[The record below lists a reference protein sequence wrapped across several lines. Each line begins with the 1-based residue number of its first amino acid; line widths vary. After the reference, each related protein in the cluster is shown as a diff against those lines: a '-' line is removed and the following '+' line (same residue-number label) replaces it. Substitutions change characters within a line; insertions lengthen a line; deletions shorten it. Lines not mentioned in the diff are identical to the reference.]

1 MPALRII
8 ARDRSSRARA
18 GVLATA
24 HGEIRTPAF
33 VPLATA
39 GAVRGVTAAQ
49 VAGLGYDIV
58 LGNTFHLFLRP
69 GGEVIERAGG
79 LHRFM
84 GWERA
89 IITDSGGFQVFSM
102 GHGTVADEIKGRRGK
117 GGDSPSRGGGAIIAI
132 EALGVPLPGETA
144 VILGGL
150 AANQGRLSIVAVIVV
165 AAAAAIVGDN
175 IGFMIGRRG
184 GRALLERPGRF
195 YEERQRMLAVA
206 DPFFERHGPKA
217 VFLGRWI
224 TGLRVWTSWLAGA
237 SDMRWP
243 TFLVWNALGGTAWAV
258 SVALAAYYGGKSVE
272 TVFSKVGL
280 YGGIAAIVLIVIGV
294 AYIWRRRRRARAQ

>member
-1 MPALRII
+1 MRSAGIAAILESAAPAH
-8 ARDRSSRARA
+8 DT
-18 GVLATA
+18 VLAS
-24 HGEIRTPAF
+24 F
-33 VPLATA
+33 LS
-39 GAVRGVTAAQ
+39 VTTNL
-49 VAGLGYDIV
+49 GL
-58 LGNTFHLFLRP
+58 P
-69 GGEVIERAGG
+69 VIG
-79 LHRFM
+79 L
-84 GWERA
+84 
-89 IITDSGGFQVFSM
+89 V
-102 GHGTVADEIKGRRGK
+102 V
-117 GGDSPSRGGGAIIAI
+117 AI

-195 YEERQRMLAVA
+195 FEERQRMLAIG

-243 TFLVWNALGGTAWAV
+243 TFLVWNALGGTAWAI

-280 YGGIAAIVLIVIGV
+280 YGGIAAGVLIVIGV
-294 AYIWRRRRRARAQ
+294 AYVWRRRRRARAA

>member
-1 MPALRII
+1 M
-8 ARDRSSRARA
+8 
-18 GVLATA
+18 LAS
-24 HGEIRTPAF
+24 F
-33 VPLATA
+33 LS
-39 GAVRGVTAAQ
+39 VTTNL
-49 VAGLGYDIV
+49 GL
-58 LGNTFHLFLRP
+58 P
-69 GGEVIERAGG
+69 VIG
-79 LHRFM
+79 L
-84 GWERA
+84 
-89 IITDSGGFQVFSM
+89 V
-102 GHGTVADEIKGRRGK
+102 V
-117 GGDSPSRGGGAIIAI
+117 AI

-150 AANQGRLSIVAVIVV
+150 AANQGRLSIVAVIIV

-195 YEERQRMLAVA
+195 FEERQRMLAIG

-243 TFLVWNALGGTAWAV
+243 TFLVWNALGGTAWAI

-280 YGGIAAIVLIVIGV
+280 YGGIAAGVLIVIGV
-294 AYIWRRRRRARAQ
+294 AYVWRRRRRARAA

>member
-1 MPALRII
+1 M
-8 ARDRSSRARA
+8 
-18 GVLATA
+18 LAS
-24 HGEIRTPAF
+24 F
-33 VPLATA
+33 LS
-39 GAVRGVTAAQ
+39 VTTNL
-49 VAGLGYDIV
+49 GL
-58 LGNTFHLFLRP
+58 P
-69 GGEVIERAGG
+69 VIG
-79 LHRFM
+79 L
-84 GWERA
+84 
-89 IITDSGGFQVFSM
+89 V
-102 GHGTVADEIKGRRGK
+102 V
-117 GGDSPSRGGGAIIAI
+117 AI

>member
-1 MPALRII
+1 
-8 ARDRSSRARA
+8 
-18 GVLATA
+18 VLAS
-24 HGEIRTPAF
+24 F
-33 VPLATA
+33 LS
-39 GAVRGVTAAQ
+39 VTTNL
-49 VAGLGYDIV
+49 GL
-58 LGNTFHLFLRP
+58 P
-69 GGEVIERAGG
+69 VIG
-79 LHRFM
+79 L
-84 GWERA
+84 
-89 IITDSGGFQVFSM
+89 V
-102 GHGTVADEIKGRRGK
+102 V
-117 GGDSPSRGGGAIIAI
+117 AI

-150 AANQGRLSIVAVIVV
+150 AANQGRLSIVAVIIV

-195 YEERQRMLAVA
+195 FEERQRMLAIG

-243 TFLVWNALGGTAWAV
+243 TFLVWNALGGTAWAI

-280 YGGIAAIVLIVIGV
+280 YGGIAAGVLIVIGV
-294 AYIWRRRRRARAQ
+294 AYVWRRRRRARAA

>member
-1 MPALRII
+1 MRSAGI
-8 ARDRSSRARA
+8 AAILKSAAVAHDT
-18 GVLATA
+18 VLAS
-24 HGEIRTPAF
+24 F
-33 VPLATA
+33 LS
-39 GAVRGVTAAQ
+39 VTTNL
-49 VAGLGYDIV
+49 GL
-58 LGNTFHLFLRP
+58 P
-69 GGEVIERAGG
+69 VIG
-79 LHRFM
+79 L
-84 GWERA
+84 
-89 IITDSGGFQVFSM
+89 V
-102 GHGTVADEIKGRRGK
+102 V
-117 GGDSPSRGGGAIIAI
+117 AI

-195 YEERQRMLAVA
+195 YEERQRMLAIG

-258 SVALAAYYGGKSVE
+258 SVALAAYYGGKGVE
-272 TVFSKVGL
+272 RVFSKVGL
-280 YGGIAAIVLIVIGV
+280 YGGLAAVVLIVIGV
-294 AYIWRRRRRARAQ
+294 AYLWRRRRRARAQ

>member
-1 MPALRII
+1 M
-8 ARDRSSRARA
+8 
-18 GVLATA
+18 LAS
-24 HGEIRTPAF
+24 F
-33 VPLATA
+33 LS
-39 GAVRGVTAAQ
+39 VTTNL
-49 VAGLGYDIV
+49 GL
-58 LGNTFHLFLRP
+58 P
-69 GGEVIERAGG
+69 VIG
-79 LHRFM
+79 L
-84 GWERA
+84 
-89 IITDSGGFQVFSM
+89 V
-102 GHGTVADEIKGRRGK
+102 V
-117 GGDSPSRGGGAIIAI
+117 AI

-243 TFLVWNALGGTAWAV
+243 TFLVWNALGGTAWAI

-280 YGGIAAIVLIVIGV
+280 YGGIAAGVLIVIGV
-294 AYIWRRRRRARAQ
+294 AYVWRRRRRARAA

>member
-1 MPALRII
+1 MRSAGIAAILESAAPAH
-8 ARDRSSRARA
+8 DT
-18 GVLATA
+18 VLAS
-24 HGEIRTPAF
+24 F
-33 VPLATA
+33 LS
-39 GAVRGVTAAQ
+39 VTTNL
-49 VAGLGYDIV
+49 GL
-58 LGNTFHLFLRP
+58 P
-69 GGEVIERAGG
+69 VIG
-79 LHRFM
+79 L
-84 GWERA
+84 
-89 IITDSGGFQVFSM
+89 V
-102 GHGTVADEIKGRRGK
+102 V
-117 GGDSPSRGGGAIIAI
+117 AI

-150 AANQGRLSIVAVIVV
+150 AANQGRLSIVAVIIV

-195 YEERQRMLAVA
+195 FEERQRMLAIG

-280 YGGIAAIVLIVIGV
+280 YGGIAAGVLIVIGV
-294 AYIWRRRRRARAQ
+294 AYVWRRRRRARAA